1 MHIAINELKSGL
13 YRVLAKAQAGKIFE
27 ISSHNK
33 PIARIVGIPQQEYAA
48 LSKLMVSGALTW
60 NGKKTSI

>member
-13 YRVLAKAQAGKIFE
+13 YRVLAKAQAGEIFE
-27 ISSHNK
+27 ITSHSK
-33 PIARIVGIPQQEYAA
+33 PIARIVGIPQQEDAA